1 MASIIKQISV
11 DVAAEN
17 IFQSIIAKQFDNDS
31 RFLTVQLTNEGQKI
45 NVSPTSVVIINALR
59 EDNEAQ
65 AFGGTV
71 NEDGTVTV
79 PITYWMLELDGQVK
93 CDISVI
99 DSEQRK
105 LSSTSF
111 TISVE
116 AAAYSGTDIVEDD
129 DYDILVSLIADVSS
143 VKVVEADRVAAEN
156 KRIEAENARIAA
168 EQERVSAETARK
180 TSEQNRV
187 SAWANTLGIK
197 EIYINNVDE
206 NKQYLFQLQ
215 IVNGKPVLFYE
226 EATAN

>member
-156 KRIEAENARIAA
+156 KRIEAENTRIAA
-168 EQERVSAETARK
+168 EQERVSAENARK

-187 SAWANTLGIK
+187 SAWANALGIK

>member
-168 EQERVSAETARK
+168 E
-180 TSEQNRV
+180 
-187 SAWANTLGIK
+187 
-197 EIYINNVDE
+197 
-206 NKQYLFQLQ
+206 
-215 IVNGKPVLFYE
+215 
-226 EATAN
+226 

>member
-11 DVAAEN
+11 DVASEN

-187 SAWANTLGIK
+187 SAWANALGIK

>member
-168 EQERVSAETARK
+168 EQERVSAETARA

-187 SAWANTLGIK
+187 SAWANALGIK

-226 EATAN
+226 EATAD

>member
-187 SAWANTLGIK
+187 SAWANALGIK

-206 NKQYLFQLQ
+206 NKQYVYQLQ

-226 EATAN
+226 EATAE

>member
-1 MASIIKQISV
+1 MAFIVKNISV
-11 DVAAEN
+11 DVASEN
-17 IFQSIIAKQFDNDS
+17 IFRSIIAKQYDTDS
-31 RFLTVQLTNEGQKI
+31 RFLKVRLTNEGEQI

-65 AFGGTV
+65 AFAGTV

-79 PITYWMLELDGQVK
+79 PIAYWMLELDGQVK

-116 AAAYSGTDIVEDD
+116 AAAYSGTDITEDES
-129 DYDILVSLIADVSS
+129 YDVLVSLIAEVSS
-143 VKVVEADRVAAEN
+143 VQTVEALRVEAEN
-156 KRIEAENARIAA
+156 KRVEAENARIAA

-187 SAWANTLGIK
+187 SAWANALGIK

>member
-31 RFLTVQLTNEGQKI
+31 RFLTVQLTNEGEKI

-187 SAWANTLGIK
+187 SAWANALGIK

>member
-1 MASIIKQISV
+1 MAFIVKNISV
-11 DVAAEN
+11 DVASEN
-17 IFQSIIAKQFDNDS
+17 IFRSIIAKQYDTDS
-31 RFLTVQLTNEGQKI
+31 RFLQVRLTNEGEQI

-65 AFGGTV
+65 AFAGTV

-79 PITYWMLELDGQVK
+79 PIAYWMLELDGQVK

-116 AAAYSGTDIVEDD
+116 AAAYSGTDITEDES
-129 DYDILVSLIADVSS
+129 YDVLVSLIAEVSS
-143 VKVVEADRVAAEN
+143 VQTVEALRVEAEN
-156 KRIEAENARIAA
+156 KRVEAENARIAA

-187 SAWANTLGIK
+187 SAWANALGIK

>member
-187 SAWANTLGIK
+187 SAWANALGIK

-206 NKQYLFQLQ
+206 NKQYVYQLQ

>member
-156 KRIEAENARIAA
+156 KRIEAENARIVA
-168 EQERVSAETARK
+168 EQERVSAETARA

-187 SAWANTLGIK
+187 SAWANALGIK

>member
-59 EDNEAQ
+59 KDNEAQ

-116 AAAYSGTDIVEDD
+116 AAAYSGTDITEDES
-129 DYDILVSLIADVSS
+129 YDVLVSLIAEVSS
-143 VKVVEADRVAAEN
+143 VQTVEALRVEAEN
-156 KRIEAENARIAA
+156 KRVEAENARIAA

-187 SAWANTLGIK
+187 SAWANALGIK

>member
-45 NVSPTSVVIINALR
+45 NISPTSVVIINALR

-187 SAWANTLGIK
+187 SAWANALGIK

>member
-156 KRIEAENARIAA
+156 KRVEAENARIAA

-187 SAWANTLGIK
+187 SAWANALGIK

>member
-116 AAAYSGTDIVEDD
+116 AAAYSGTDITEDES
-129 DYDILVSLIADVSS
+129 YDVLVSLIAEVSS
-143 VKVVEADRVAAEN
+143 VQTVEALRVEAEN
-156 KRIEAENARIAA
+156 KRVEAENARIAA

-187 SAWANTLGIK
+187 SAWANALGIK

>member
-1 MASIIKQISV
+1 M
-11 DVAAEN
+11 
-17 IFQSIIAKQFDNDS
+17 
-31 RFLTVQLTNEGQKI
+31 
-45 NVSPTSVVIINALR
+45 VIINALR

-187 SAWANTLGIK
+187 SAWANALGIK

>member
-1 MASIIKQISV
+1 MAFIVKNISV
-11 DVAAEN
+11 DVASEN
-17 IFQSIIAKQFDNDS
+17 IFQSIIAKQYDTDS
-31 RFLTVQLTNEGQKI
+31 RFLKVRLTNEGEQI

-65 AFGGTV
+65 AFAGTV

-79 PITYWMLELDGQVK
+79 PIAYWMLELDGQVK

-116 AAAYSGTDIVEDD
+116 AAAYSGTDITEDES
-129 DYDILVSLIADVSS
+129 YDVLVNLIAEVSS
-143 VKVVEADRVAAEN
+143 VQTVEALRVEAEN
-156 KRIEAENARIAA
+156 KRVEAENARIAA

-187 SAWANTLGIK
+187 SAWANALGIK

-206 NKQYLFQLQ
+206 NKQYVYQLQ

-226 EATAN
+226 EATAE

>member
-187 SAWANTLGIK
+187 STWANALGIK

>member
-1 MASIIKQISV
+1 MAFIVKNISV
-11 DVAAEN
+11 DVASEN
-17 IFQSIIAKQFDNDS
+17 IFQSIIAKQYDTDS
-31 RFLTVQLTNEGQKI
+31 RFLKVRLTNEGEQI

-65 AFGGTV
+65 AFAGTV

-79 PITYWMLELDGQVK
+79 PIAYWMLELDGQVK

-116 AAAYSGTDIVEDD
+116 AAAYSGTDITEDES
-129 DYDILVSLIADVSS
+129 YDVLVNLIAEVSS
-143 VKVVEADRVAAEN
+143 VQTVEALRVEAEN
-156 KRIEAENARIAA
+156 KRVEAENARIAT

-187 SAWANTLGIK
+187 SAWANALGIK

>member
-180 TSEQNRV
+180 TGEQNRV
-187 SAWANTLGIK
+187 SAWANALGIK

>member
-168 EQERVSAETARK
+168 EQERVSAETARA

-187 SAWANTLGIK
+187 SAWANALGIK

>member
-187 SAWANTLGIK
+187 SAWANALGIK